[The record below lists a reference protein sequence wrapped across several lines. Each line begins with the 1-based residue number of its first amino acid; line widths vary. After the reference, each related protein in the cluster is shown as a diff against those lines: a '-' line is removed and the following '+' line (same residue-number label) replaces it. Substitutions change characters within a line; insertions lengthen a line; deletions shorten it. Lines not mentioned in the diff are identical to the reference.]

1 MFLSAYIK
9 CLLYLLR
16 EYIGEWQACS
26 LQGAHGHTDRQTLS
40 GGQTDTER
48 ALLEEGAAKL
58 LMCLFCTVIEHLLCT
73 RCYIRY

>member
-16 EYIGEWQACS
+16 EYTGEWQACY
-26 LQGAHGHTDRQTLS
+26 LQGAHDHIDRQA
-40 GGQTDTER
+40 DTER

-58 LMCLFCTVIEHLLCT
+58 LMCLFYTVIEHPLCT
-73 RCYIRY
+73 RCCIRP